1 MFRKLGPWFIFV
13 ATLFVMSLGIA
24 LVTRGNLGTTPIS
37 SLPLVSSY
45 ASGLTFGETTF
56 FINLLFVAAQWPL
69 LRKSIN
75 KLLLLSQI
83 PITFAF
89 SYFIDTS
96 MQITEFLS
104 SDIYWKCFAVSM
116 LGNVVLGLGVA
127 LEVFSGAAALPGEGL
142 VLAVSTVLHKP
153 FSSVKIANDVILV
166 LLALLLSYCVFHE
179 IHGLRE
185 GTVIS
190 ALCVGI
196 FVKFWLAGLTKLFK
210 RAPAEIG
217 EFKSGSMSWNR
228 QLQGLADSKYRF
240 EFR

>member
-1 MFRKLGPWFIFV
+1 
-13 ATLFVMSLGIA
+13 
-24 LVTRGNLGTTPIS
+24 
-37 SLPLVSSY
+37 
-45 ASGLTFGETTF
+45 
-56 FINLLFVAAQWPL
+56 
-69 LRKSIN
+69 
-75 KLLLLSQI
+75 
-83 PITFAF
+83 
-89 SYFIDTS
+89 

-127 LEVFSGAAALPGEGL
+127 LEVFAGAARYREGL

-179 IHGLRE
+179 IRGLRE

-210 RAPAEIG
+210 RAPADTE
-217 EFKSGSMSWNR
+217 
-228 QLQGLADSKYRF
+228 
-240 EFR
+240 

>member
-1 MFRKLGPWFIFV
+1 MFV
-13 ATLFVMSLGIA
+13 AALFVMSLGIA

-45 ASGLTFGETTF
+45 ASNLTFGETTF
-56 FINLLFVAAQWPL
+56 LINLLFVVAQWLL
-69 LRKSIN
+69 LRRSIN
-75 KLLLLSQI
+75 KVLLLAQI

-96 MQITEFLS
+96 MKFTEFLS
-104 SDIYWKCFAVSM
+104 SDVYWKCLAVSM

-142 VLAVSTVLHKP
+142 VLAVSTVLHTP

-166 LLALLLSYCVFHE
+166 LLVLLLSYCVFHG
-179 IHGLRE
+179 IRGLRE

-190 ALCVGI
+190 ALCVGVC
-196 FVKFWLAGLTKLFK
+196 VKLWLSGLTKLFK
-210 RAPAEIG
+210 RAPADTE
-217 EFKSGSMSWNR
+217 
-228 QLQGLADSKYRF
+228 
-240 EFR
+240 

>member
-56 FINLLFVAAQWPL
+56 FINLLFVAAQWLL

-75 KLLLLSQI
+75 KLRLLSQI

-127 LEVFSGAAALPGEGL
+127 LEVFAGAAALPGEGL
-142 VLAVSTVLHKP
+142 VLAVSTVLQ
-153 FSSVKIANDVILV
+153 IANDVILV

-179 IHGLRE
+179 IRGLRE

-210 RAPAEIG
+210 RAPADTE
-217 EFKSGSMSWNR
+217 
-228 QLQGLADSKYRF
+228 
-240 EFR
+240 

>member
-1 MFRKLGPWFIFV
+1 MFV
-13 ATLFVMSLGIA
+13 AALFVMSLGIA

-45 ASGLTFGETTF
+45 ASNLTFGETTF
-56 FINLLFVAAQWPL
+56 LINLLFVVAQWLL
-69 LRKSIN
+69 LRRSIN
-75 KLLLLSQI
+75 KVLLLAQI

-96 MQITEFLS
+96 MKFTEFLS
-104 SDIYWKCFAVSM
+104 SDVYWKCLAVSM

-127 LEVFSGAAALPGEGL
+127 LEVFSSAAALPGEGL

-166 LLALLLSYCVFHE
+166 LLALLLSYCVFHG
-179 IHGLRE
+179 IRGLRE

-190 ALCVGI
+190 ALCVGVC
-196 FVKFWLAGLTKLFK
+196 VKLWLSGLTKLFK
-210 RAPAEIG
+210 RAPADTE
-217 EFKSGSMSWNR
+217 
-228 QLQGLADSKYRF
+228 
-240 EFR
+240 

>member
-1 MFRKLGPWFIFV
+1 MFV
-13 ATLFVMSLGIA
+13 AALFVMSLGIA

-45 ASGLTFGETTF
+45 ASNLTFGETTF
-56 FINLLFVAAQWPL
+56 LINLLFVVAQWLL
-69 LRKSIN
+69 LRRSIN
-75 KLLLLSQI
+75 KVLLLAQI

-96 MQITEFLS
+96 MKFTEFLS
-104 SDIYWKCFAVSM
+104 SDVYWKCLTVSM

-166 LLALLLSYCVFHE
+166 LLALLLSYCVFHG
-179 IHGLRE
+179 IRGLRE

-190 ALCVGI
+190 ALCVGVC
-196 FVKFWLAGLTKLFK
+196 VKLWLSGLTKLFK
-210 RAPAEIG
+210 RAPADTE
-217 EFKSGSMSWNR
+217 
-228 QLQGLADSKYRF
+228 
-240 EFR
+240 

>member
-13 ATLFVMSLGIA
+13 AALFVMSLGIA

-56 FINLLFVAAQWPL
+56 FINLLFVAAQWLL

-127 LEVFSGAAALPGEGL
+127 LEVFAGAAALPGEGL

-166 LLALLLSYCVFHE
+166 LLALLLILLALLLSYCVFHE
-179 IHGLRE
+179 IRGLRE

-210 RAPAEIG
+210 RAPADTE
-217 EFKSGSMSWNR
+217 
-228 QLQGLADSKYRF
+228 
-240 EFR
+240 

>member
-1 MFRKLGPWFIFV
+1 M
-13 ATLFVMSLGIA
+13 
-24 LVTRGNLGTTPIS
+24 
-37 SLPLVSSY
+37 
-45 ASGLTFGETTF
+45 
-56 FINLLFVAAQWPL
+56 
-69 LRKSIN
+69 
-75 KLLLLSQI
+75 LLLAQI
-83 PITFAF
+83 PITLAF

-96 MQITEFLS
+96 MKFTEFLS
-104 SDIYWKCFAVSM
+104 SDVYWKCFAVSM

-210 RAPAEIG
+210 RAPADTE
-217 EFKSGSMSWNR
+217 
-228 QLQGLADSKYRF
+228 
-240 EFR
+240 

>member
-1 MFRKLGPWFIFV
+1 MRKNTVALNQAITYNDTQSKFIGRLRNWITSLSNFSIERALESALKSRSSKRYILLDAIKTVFPMFDIV
-13 ATLFVMSLGIA
+13 AALFVMSLGIA

-56 FINLLFVAAQWPL
+56 FINLLFVAAQWLL

-104 SDIYWKCFAVSM
+104 SDIYV
-116 LGNVVLGLGVA
+116 N
-127 LEVFSGAAALPGEGL
+127 
-142 VLAVSTVLHKP
+142 
-153 FSSVKIANDVILV
+153 SSFGY
-166 LLALLLSYCVFHE
+166 LS
-179 IHGLRE
+179 
-185 GTVIS
+185 S
-190 ALCVGI
+190 Q
-196 FVKFWLAGLTKLFK
+196 
-210 RAPAEIG
+210 RARAI
-217 EFKSGSMSWNR
+217 
-228 QLQGLADSKYRF
+228 D
-240 EFR
+240 

>member
-1 MFRKLGPWFIFV
+1 
-13 ATLFVMSLGIA
+13 
-24 LVTRGNLGTTPIS
+24 
-37 SLPLVSSY
+37 
-45 ASGLTFGETTF
+45 
-56 FINLLFVAAQWPL
+56 
-69 LRKSIN
+69 
-75 KLLLLSQI
+75 
-83 PITFAF
+83 
-89 SYFIDTS
+89 
-96 MQITEFLS
+96 MQFTEFLS
-104 SDIYWKCFAVSM
+104 SDVYWKCLVVSM

-127 LEVFSGAAALPGEGL
+127 LEVFSDAAALPGEGL
-142 VLAVSTVLHKP
+142 VLAVSTVLRKP

-179 IHGLRE
+179 IRGLRE

>member
-1 MFRKLGPWFIFV
+1 MFV
-13 ATLFVMSLGIA
+13 AALFVMSLGIA

-45 ASGLTFGETTF
+45 ASNLTFGETTF
-56 FINLLFVAAQWPL
+56 LINLLFVVAQWLL
-69 LRKSIN
+69 LRRSIN
-75 KLLLLSQI
+75 KVLLLAQI

-96 MQITEFLS
+96 MKFTEFLS
-104 SDIYWKCFAVSM
+104 SDVYWKCLAVTM

-166 LLALLLSYCVFHE
+166 LLVLLLSYCVFHG
-179 IHGLRE
+179 IRGLRE

-190 ALCVGI
+190 ALCVGVC
-196 FVKFWLAGLTKLFK
+196 VKLWLSGLTKLFK
-210 RAPAEIG
+210 RAPADTE
-217 EFKSGSMSWNR
+217 
-228 QLQGLADSKYRF
+228 
-240 EFR
+240 

>member
-1 MFRKLGPWFIFV
+1 M
-13 ATLFVMSLGIA
+13 
-24 LVTRGNLGTTPIS
+24 TRGNLGTTPIS

-56 FINLLFVAAQWPL
+56 FINLLFVAAQWLL

-116 LGNVVLGLGVA
+116 LGNVVLCNSFSWWTDRKCKLYCDVFGVFCTLRSPRIFCQLVHGKNVPCALVGLQ
-127 LEVFSGAAALPGEGL
+127 P
-142 VLAVSTVLHKP
+142 K
-153 FSSVKIANDVILV
+153 AN
-166 LLALLLSYCVFHE
+166 E
-179 IHGLRE
+179 
-185 GTVIS
+185 S
-190 ALCVGI
+190 AWPYLDWKLGI
-196 FVKFWLAGLTKLFK
+196 
-210 RAPAEIG
+210 I
-217 EFKSGSMSWNR
+217 WNWR
-228 QLQGLADSKYRF
+228 CGNCKAD
-240 EFR
+240 

>member
-13 ATLFVMSLGIA
+13 AALFVMSLGIA

-45 ASGLTFGETTF
+45 ASGLTFGE
-56 FINLLFVAAQWPL
+56 LLSSLTCSL
-69 LRKSIN
+69 LLHSGRCIRKSIN

-127 LEVFSGAAALPGEGL
+127 LEVFAGAAALPGEGL

-179 IHGLRE
+179 IRGLRE

-210 RAPAEIG
+210 RAPADTE
-217 EFKSGSMSWNR
+217 
-228 QLQGLADSKYRF
+228 
-240 EFR
+240 

>member
-1 MFRKLGPWFIFV
+1 MLRKLGPWFMFV
-13 ATLFVMSLGIA
+13 AALFVMSLGIA

-45 ASGLTFGETTF
+45 ATNLTFGETTF
-56 FINLLFVAAQWPL
+56 LINLLFVAAQWVL
-69 LRKSIN
+69 LRRSIN
-75 KLLLLSQI
+75 KVLLLAQI
-83 PITFAF
+83 PITLAF

-96 MQITEFLS
+96 MKFTEFLS
-104 SDIYWKCFAVSM
+104 SDVYWKCFAVSM

-166 LLALLLSYCVFHE
+166 LLALLLSYCVFHG
-179 IHGLRE
+179 IRGLRE

-190 ALCVGI
+190 ALCVGVC
-196 FVKFWLAGLTKLFK
+196 VKLWLSGLTKLFK
-210 RAPAEIG
+210 RAPADTE
-217 EFKSGSMSWNR
+217 
-228 QLQGLADSKYRF
+228 
-240 EFR
+240 

>member
-13 ATLFVMSLGIA
+13 AALFVMSLGIA

-56 FINLLFVAAQWPL
+56 FINLLFVAAQWLL

-116 LGNVVLGLGVA
+116 LGNMVLGLGVA
-127 LEVFSGAAALPGEGL
+127 LEVFAGAAALPGERL
-142 VLAVSTVLHKP
+142 VLAVKP

-179 IHGLRE
+179 IRGLRE

-210 RAPAEIG
+210 RAPADTE
-217 EFKSGSMSWNR
+217 
-228 QLQGLADSKYRF
+228 
-240 EFR
+240 

>member
-1 MFRKLGPWFIFV
+1 MLRKLGPWVMFV
-13 ATLFVMSLGIA
+13 AALFVMSLGIA
-24 LVTRGNLGTTPIS
+24 LVTRGNLRTTPIS

-45 ASGLTFGETTF
+45 ASNLTFGETTF
-56 FINLLFVAAQWPL
+56 LINLLFVAAQWLL
-69 LRKSIN
+69 LRRSIN
-75 KLLLLSQI
+75 KVLLLAQI

-96 MQITEFLS
+96 MKFTEFLS
-104 SDIYWKCFAVSM
+104 SDVYWKCLAVSM

-127 LEVFSGAAALPGEGL
+127 LEVFSGAAALPGERL

-166 LLALLLSYCVFHE
+166 VLALLLSYFVFHG
-179 IHGLRE
+179 IRGLRE

-196 FVKFWLAGLTKLFK
+196 FVKFWLSGLTKK
-210 RAPAEIG
+210 TEIPMMFFSQ
-217 EFKSGSMSWNR
+217 EVNSLILEKVFSKSMTT
-228 QLQGLADSKYRF
+228 
-240 EFR
+240 E

>member
-13 ATLFVMSLGIA
+13 AALFVMSLGIA

-56 FINLLFVAAQWPL
+56 FINLLFVAAQWLL

-96 MQITEFLS
+96 MQILS

-127 LEVFSGAAALPGEGL
+127 LEVFAGAAALPGEGL

-166 LLALLLSYCVFHE
+166 LLALLLSY
-179 IHGLRE
+179 LR
-185 GTVIS
+185 
-190 ALCVGI
+190 
-196 FVKFWLAGLTKLFK
+196 LTAK
-210 RAPAEIG
+210 
-217 EFKSGSMSWNR
+217 
-228 QLQGLADSKYRF
+228 
-240 EFR
+240 

>member
-13 ATLFVMSLGIA
+13 AALFVMSLGIA

-127 LEVFSGAAALPGEGL
+127 LEVFAGAAALPGEGL

-190 ALCVGI
+190 
-196 FVKFWLAGLTKLFK
+196 
-210 RAPAEIG
+210 
-217 EFKSGSMSWNR
+217 
-228 QLQGLADSKYRF
+228 
-240 EFR
+240 

>member
-1 MFRKLGPWFIFV
+1 MFDIV
-13 ATLFVMSLGIA
+13 AALFVMSLGIA
-24 LVTRGNLGTTPIS
+24 LVTRGNLGTTPSS

-45 ASGLTFGETTF
+45 ASNLTFGETTF
-56 FINLLFVAAQWPL
+56 LINLLFVVAQWLL
-69 LRKSIN
+69 LRPSIN
-75 KLLLLSQI
+75 KVLLLAQI

-96 MQITEFLS
+96 MKFTEFLS
-104 SDIYWKCFAVSM
+104 SDVYWKCLAVSM

-166 LLALLLSYCVFHE
+166 LLALLLSYCVFHG
-179 IHGLRE
+179 IRGLRE

-190 ALCVGI
+190 ALCVGVC
-196 FVKFWLAGLTKLFK
+196 VKLWLSGLTKLFK
-210 RAPAEIG
+210 RAPADTE
-217 EFKSGSMSWNR
+217 
-228 QLQGLADSKYRF
+228 
-240 EFR
+240 

>member
-1 MFRKLGPWFIFV
+1 MFI
-13 ATLFVMSLGIA
+13 AALFVMSLGIA

-37 SLPLVSSY
+37 SLPLVSAY
-45 ASGLTFGETTF
+45 ASDLTFGETTF
-56 FINLLFVAAQWPL
+56 LINLLFVAAQWIL
-69 LRKSIN
+69 LRRSIN
-75 KLLLLSQI
+75 KVLLLAQI
-83 PITFAF
+83 PITLAF

-96 MQITEFLS
+96 MKFTEFLS
-104 SDIYWKCFAVSM
+104 SDVYWKCFAVSM

-153 FSSVKIANDVILV
+153 FSSVKIANDGILV

-210 RAPAEIG
+210 RAPADTE
-217 EFKSGSMSWNR
+217 
-228 QLQGLADSKYRF
+228 
-240 EFR
+240 

>member
-1 MFRKLGPWFIFV
+1 MFV
-13 ATLFVMSLGIA
+13 AALFVMSLGIA

-45 ASGLTFGETTF
+45 ASNLTFGETTF
-56 FINLLFVAAQWPL
+56 LINLLFVVAQWLL
-69 LRKSIN
+69 LRRSIN
-75 KLLLLSQI
+75 KVLLLAQI

-96 MQITEFLS
+96 MKFTEFLS
-104 SDIYWKCFAVSM
+104 SDVYWKCLAVSM
-116 LGNVVLGLGVA
+116 LGNVVLGLGVT

-166 LLALLLSYCVFHE
+166 LLVLLLSYCVFHG
-179 IHGLRE
+179 IRGLRE

-190 ALCVGI
+190 ALCVGVC
-196 FVKFWLAGLTKLFK
+196 VKLWLSGLTKLFK
-210 RAPAEIG
+210 RAPADTE
-217 EFKSGSMSWNR
+217 
-228 QLQGLADSKYRF
+228 
-240 EFR
+240 

>member
-83 PITFAF
+83 PITFAL

-127 LEVFSGAAALPGEGL
+127 LEVFAGAAALPGEGL

-166 LLALLLSYCVFHE
+166 LWLYFLVTAFSTKYTGCGKELLFRRYA
-179 IHGLRE
+179 
-185 GTVIS
+185 S
-190 ALCVGI
+190 ASL
-196 FVKFWLAGLTKLFK
+196 
-210 RAPAEIG
+210 
-217 EFKSGSMSWNR
+217 
-228 QLQGLADSKYRF
+228 
-240 EFR
+240 

>member
-1 MFRKLGPWFIFV
+1 MFV
-13 ATLFVMSLGIA
+13 AALFVMSLGIA

-45 ASGLTFGETTF
+45 ASNLTFGETTF
-56 FINLLFVAAQWPL
+56 LINLLFVVAQWLL
-69 LRKSIN
+69 LRRSIN
-75 KLLLLSQI
+75 KVLLLAQI

-96 MQITEFLS
+96 MKFTEFLS
-104 SDIYWKCFAVSM
+104 SDVYWKCLAVSM
-116 LGNVVLGLGVA
+116 LGNVVLRLGVA

-166 LLALLLSYCVFHE
+166 LLVLLLSYCVFHG
-179 IHGLRE
+179 IRGLRE

-190 ALCVGI
+190 ALCVGVC
-196 FVKFWLAGLTKLFK
+196 VKLWLSGLTKLFK
-210 RAPAEIG
+210 RAPADTE
-217 EFKSGSMSWNR
+217 
-228 QLQGLADSKYRF
+228 
-240 EFR
+240 

>member
-56 FINLLFVAAQWPL
+56 FINLLFVAAQWLL

-127 LEVFSGAAALPGEGL
+127 LEVFAGAAALPGEGL
-142 VLAVSTVLHKP
+142 VLAVSTVLQ
-153 FSSVKIANDVILV
+153 IANDVILV

-179 IHGLRE
+179 IRGLRE

-210 RAPAEIG
+210 RAPADTE
-217 EFKSGSMSWNR
+217 
-228 QLQGLADSKYRF
+228 
-240 EFR
+240 